1 MQMVEEPDRRVLLA
15 VMLHGDNIQLDHA
28 LKTVAQCGMV
38 SLELL
43 ETIYAAK
50 FELLGIK
57 AAILELRRQ
66 L

>member
-1 MQMVEEPDRRVLLA
+1 
-15 VMLHGDNIQLDHA
+15 
-28 LKTVAQCGMV
+28 MV